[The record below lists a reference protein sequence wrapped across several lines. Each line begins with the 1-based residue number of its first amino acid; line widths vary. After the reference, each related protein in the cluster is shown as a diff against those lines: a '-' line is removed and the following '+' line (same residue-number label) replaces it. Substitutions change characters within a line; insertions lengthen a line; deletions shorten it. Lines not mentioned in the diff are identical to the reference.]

1 MDLPALRT
9 TDVSTGRTTRQTMG
23 HGLRSA
29 DHNKQSLF
37 TNRTVI
43 SVKYSTGDIK
53 PSPQKRGLYAMA
65 MFSLSVRLS
74 VARELIFEV
83 IRYVAAPGGERRLI
97 VSIVILVCQASSR
110 HTTIQKQ
117 LQ

>member
-1 MDLPALRT
+1 
-9 TDVSTGRTTRQTMG
+9 
-23 HGLRSA
+23 
-29 DHNKQSLF
+29 
-37 TNRTVI
+37 
-43 SVKYSTGDIK
+43 
-53 PSPQKRGLYAMA
+53 MA

-97 VSIVILVCQASSR
+97 VSIVILVCQASGR
-110 HTTIQKQ
+110 HTTTQKQ